1 MSSFKDDATR
11 ALEIL
16 DKMFDD
22 YQNSSDNVCAE
33 YMWRYTGAKHAIEEL
48 IGQEISYEALTNHHF
63 IV

>member
-1 MSSFKDDATR
+1 MGRFKDDTTR

-22 YQNSSDNVCAE
+22 YQNSSDSICAE
-33 YMWRYTGAKHAIEEL
+33 YMWRYTGAKYAIEEL